1 MDLELWKKETLF
13 LRQSCVH
20 RRWENNQ
27 FFLRTSFVFN
37 FFLRSA
43 VWCSKTAAW
52 WLPVGGSWKN
62 YSYTW
67 YVTAIF
73 CVLCKALDKFLSGF
87 ARVSRT
93 CVLATGLN
101 HSVSGGRGGYAFL
114 LDTQIQL
121 TSLRCVCV
129 LGWGGREVLCLRNF
143 VLPYSYFFI
152 MKMLGTSWI
161 IRTRSLV
168 AFDSRERS
176 TSASPVI
183 IFAGDLESMES
194 GLAKTAFIFSLF
206 LFKHIIQI

>member
-1 MDLELWKKETLF
+1 MKKGNTFFASKLCTSA
-13 LRQSCVH
+13 LRKYSI
-20 RRWENNQ
+20 
-27 FFLRTSFVFN
+27 FLRTSFVFN

-73 CVLCKALDKFLSGF
+73 FVLCKALDKFLSGF

-93 CVLATGLN
+93 CVLATWLN

-121 TSLRCVCV
+121 TSLLCVC
-129 LGWGGREVLCLRNF
+129 WGVGEKRFCVCAISSCL
-143 VLPYSYFFI
+143 I
-152 MKMLGTSWI
+152 H
-161 IRTRSLV
+161 
-168 AFDSRERS
+168 
-176 TSASPVI
+176 
-183 IFAGDLESMES
+183 
-194 GLAKTAFIFSLF
+194 IFSLWRC
-206 LFKHIIQI
+206 